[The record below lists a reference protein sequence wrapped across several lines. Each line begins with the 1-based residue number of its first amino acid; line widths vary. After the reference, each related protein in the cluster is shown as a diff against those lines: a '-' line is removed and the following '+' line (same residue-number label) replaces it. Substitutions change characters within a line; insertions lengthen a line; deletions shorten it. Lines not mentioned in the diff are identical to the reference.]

1 MIGVRPGDIFSGLSV
16 HRKMMLILG
25 VTMLPV
31 VGLVIMYLITV
42 QQFAAAEHD
51 VDRLLAVQVQT
62 QEIMAQ
68 IVDVQRGFRGFVLTR
83 NEKFL
88 DPLYAAEEGLDP
100 AIHRLKEMVRDDSG
114 QLQRALEI
122 ETKVR
127 ALLQKKRQFIN
138 AVRFGQMQPVREY
151 IESGEGEA
159 ALSRIRT
166 DIHAFEGIL
175 KKVLRDQQ
183 TRVVRSASLTQYG
196 LAVVVAGTLL
206 LWWFGSRLLAW
217 HVTHPIVTLTEAA
230 QRFGGGSP
238 VGSIPVGSTD
248 ELGRLARTMEDM
260 QQHISRY
267 IRQMEALH
275 AIGNDVSMIGPD
287 GLEGVLKRI
296 AERAGG
302 VLNVDLCL
310 VLFWNK
316 RIGCWNVGAASGD
329 WHESLRGSVMIR
341 EETPI
346 AFHAFTEGAPQVV
359 EDLTARPEPV
369 NHIRDRFG
377 GKSLLVVPLVGQ
389 EKAFGVL
396 AFVLTR
402 AKRAFADWDVR
413 LAQQFAD
420 LAAIAILN
428 ARLYETAQ
436 QRGEGL
442 ESRLKQVERY
452 AADMAHDLK
461 GPARRMAELASLLQM
476 DYKGR
481 FDERADRYLAWIC
494 ENGQQLMARIEEV
507 LRLARIGTAPETVE
521 PVDPAE
527 VVRDVLKGCESHI
540 ERLGAKV
547 RVTDRFP
554 KLACNRVHL
563 FQVMDN
569 LIRNALKFSAE
580 GRSPE
585 LEIGAQGTGRETALF
600 VRDNGIGI
608 PPADKERIFEPFE
621 RLGHQQA
628 PGMGIGLAIVKKI
641 IELYQGRVWVETE
654 PGEGATFFFTLP
666 MMGELAT
673 AEAGQEREGV

>member
-1 MIGVRPGDIFSGLSV
+1 MMAVRPAAVFSSLSV
-16 HRKMMLILG
+16 HRKLMLILG
-25 VTMLPV
+25 GVMLPV
-31 VGLVIMYLITV
+31 VGLMMLYLTTI
-42 QQFAAAEHD
+42 QEFAEAEHD
-51 VDRLLAVQVQT
+51 VDRLLAVQVQA
-62 QEIMAQ
+62 QEIMTY
-68 IVDVQRGFRGFVLTR
+68 IVDMQRGFRGFVLTR

-100 AIHRLKEMVRDDSG
+100 AIHRLKEMVRNDPE
-114 QLQRALEI
+114 QLQRAVEI

-127 ALLQKKRQFIN
+127 ALLQKKRQFIT
-138 AVRFGQMQPVREY
+138 AVRFGRMKPVREY

-159 ALSRIRT
+159 ALSRIRA
-166 DIHAFEGIL
+166 DLNAFEGVL
-175 KKVLRDQQ
+175 KKVLSDQQ
-183 TRVVRSASLTQYG
+183 ARVAGSALLTQYG
-196 LAVVVAGTLL
+196 AAAVVVGMLL
-206 LWWFGSRLLAW
+206 LWWLGSRLLAR
-217 HVTHPIVTLTEAA
+217 HVTHPIATLTEAA
-230 QRFGGGSP
+230 QRFGGGSL

-260 QQHISRY
+260 QQRISRY

-296 AERAGG
+296 AERAGT
-302 VLNVDLCL
+302 VLHVDLCL
-310 VLFWNK
+310 VLLWNK

-329 WHESLRGSVMIR
+329 WHESLRGSVLIR

-346 AFHAFTEGAPQVV
+346 SFQALTTGLPQAV
-359 EDLTARPEPV
+359 EDLEARPEAV
-369 NHIRDRFG
+369 LQIRDRFG

-396 AFVLTR
+396 AFVPTR
-402 AKRAFADWDVR
+402 AKRIFADWDVR

-436 QRGEGL
+436 QRGEGF
-442 ESRLKQVERY
+442 ESRLKQLERY

-481 FDERADRYLAWIC
+481 LDERADRYLAWVR

-540 ERLGAKV
+540 ERLGATV
-547 RVTDRFP
+547 RMTDRFP

-563 FQVMDN
+563 FQVLDN
-569 LIRNALKFSAE
+569 LVRNALKFSAE
-580 GRSPE
+580 GRPPE
-585 LEIGAQGTGRETALF
+585 LEIGTLQSAPETVLF

-608 PPADKERIFEPFE
+608 ASADRERIFEPFE
-621 RLGHQQA
+621 RLGHKEA
-628 PGMGIGLAIVKKI
+628 PGTGIGLAIVRKI
-641 IELYQGRVWVETE
+641 IELYQGRVWVESE
-654 PGEGATFFFTLP
+654 PGKGTTVFFTLP
-666 MMGELAT
+666 LYGELA
-673 AEAGQEREGV
+673 AVEAGPERVTS

>member
-1 MIGVRPGDIFSGLSV
+1 MRPVDIFSGLSV

-88 DPLYAAEEGLDP
+88 DPLYVAEEGLDP
-100 AIHRLKEMVRDDSG
+100 AIHRLKEMVRDDPK

-138 AVRFGQMQPVREY
+138 AVRLGRMQPVREY

-159 ALSRIRT
+159 ALSRIRA
-166 DIHAFEGIL
+166 DLNAFEGIL
-175 KKVLRDQQ
+175 KKVLSDQQ
-183 TRVVRSASLTQYG
+183 ARVVRSASLTQYG

-206 LWWFGSRLLAW
+206 LWWLGSRLLAR
-217 HVTHPIVTLTEAA
+217 HVTHPIATLTDAA

-238 VGSIPVGSTD
+238 VKDIPVGSTD

-260 QQHISRY
+260 EQRISRY
-267 IRQMEALH
+267 IGQMEALH

-296 AERAGG
+296 AERAGS

-310 VLFWNK
+310 VLLWNK

-346 AFHAFTEGAPQVV
+346 AFQAFTSGAPQVA
-359 EDLTARPEPV
+359 EDLAGRPEPV
-369 NHIRDRFG
+369 IHIRDRFG
-377 GKSLLVVPLVGQ
+377 GKSLLSVPLRGP
-389 EKAFGVL
+389 EEPFGVL
-396 AFVLTR
+396 AVAPTKEKRLFTDLDIRLT
-402 AKRAFADWDVR
+402 
-413 LAQQFAD
+413 QQFAD

-428 ARLYETAQ
+428 ARLYEGAQ

-442 ESRLKQVERY
+442 ESRLKQLERY

-461 GPARRMAELASLLQM
+461 GPARRMAEVASLLQM

-481 FDERADRYLAWIC
+481 FDERADRYLEWVR

-507 LRLARIGTAPETVE
+507 LRLARIGTVQETVE

-527 VVRDVLKGCESHI
+527 VVRDVLKGCAEHI

-563 FQVMDN
+563 FQVLDN
-569 LIRNALKFSAE
+569 LVRNTIKFSTE

-585 LEIGAQGTGRETALF
+585 LEIGVRGTGQETLIF

-608 PPADKERIFEPFE
+608 PPADRERIFEPFE
-621 RLGHQQA
+621 RLGHKEA
-628 PGMGIGLAIVKKI
+628 HGTGIGLAIVKKI
-641 IELYQGRVWVETE
+641 IELYQGRVWVESE
-654 PGEGATFFFTLP
+654 PGKGATFYFTLP
-666 MMGELAT
+666 LFGELSAARGE
-673 AEAGQEREGV
+673 AERVKS

>member
-1 MIGVRPGDIFSGLSV
+1 MMAVRPAAVFSSLSV

-31 VGLVIMYLITV
+31 VGLAIMYLITV

-100 AIHRLKEMVRDDSG
+100 AIHRLKEMVRDDPE

-138 AVRFGQMQPVREY
+138 AVRLGQMQPVREY

-159 ALSRIRT
+159 ALSRIRA
-166 DIHAFEGIL
+166 DLNAFEGIL
-175 KKVLRDQQ
+175 KKVLSDQQ
-183 TRVVRSASLTQYG
+183 ARVVRSASLTQYG
-196 LAVVVAGTLL
+196 LAVVVVGTLL
-206 LWWFGSRLLAW
+206 LWWLGSRLLAR
-217 HVTHPIVTLTEAA
+217 HVTHPIATLTDAA
-230 QRFGGGSP
+230 HEFGRGKPSRP
-238 VGSIPVGSTD
+238 IPIRSTD
-248 ELGRLARTMEDM
+248 ELGRLARTMEEM
-260 QQHISRY
+260 QERVAGHVQ
-267 IRQMEALH
+267 QVEAVQ

-296 AERAGG
+296 AERAGS
-302 VLNVDLCL
+302 VLHVDLCL
-310 VLFWNK
+310 VLLWNK

-346 AFHAFTEGAPQVV
+346 AFQAFTEGAPQVV
-359 EDLTARPEPV
+359 EDLAARPEPV

-377 GKSLLVVPLVGQ
+377 GKSLLSVPLRGQ
-389 EKAFGVL
+389 EEPFGVL
-396 AFVLTR
+396 AVASTQEQRVFTDL
-402 AKRAFADWDVR
+402 DVR
-413 LAQQFAD
+413 LTQQFAD
-420 LAAIAILN
+420 LTAIAILN

-442 ESRLKQVERY
+442 QSRLQQLERY
-452 AADMAHDLK
+452 SADMAHDLK
-461 GPARRMAELASLLQM
+461 GPARRMAELASLLQI
-476 DYKGR
+476 DYKER
-481 FDERADRYLAWIC
+481 LDERADRYLLWIKD
-494 ENGQQLMARIEEV
+494 NGQQLMARIEEV
-507 LRLARIGTAPETVE
+507 LRLARIGTVQETVE

-527 VVRDVLKGCESHI
+527 VIRDVIKGCEAHI

-547 RVTDRFP
+547 RVAERFP

-563 FQVMDN
+563 FQVLDN
-569 LIRNALKFSAE
+569 LVRNALKFSME

-585 LEIGAQGTGRETALF
+585 LEIGIHGAGQATVLF

-608 PPADKERIFEPFE
+608 PAADRERIFEPFE
-621 RLGHQQA
+621 RLGHKDVQ
-628 PGMGIGLAIVKKI
+628 GTGVGLAIVKKI
-641 IELYQGRVWVETE
+641 VELYQGRVWVESEMGKGTI
-654 PGEGATFFFTLP
+654 FFFTLP
-666 MMGELAT
+666 LYGELST
-673 AEAGQEREGV
+673 ADAITERVRS

>member
-1 MIGVRPGDIFSGLSV
+1 MMAVRPAAMFSSLSV
-16 HRKMMLILG
+16 HRKLMLILG
-25 VTMLPV
+25 VVMLPV
-31 VGLVIMYLITV
+31 VGLMMLYLTTM
-42 QQFAAAEHD
+42 QQLAAAEHD
-51 VDRLLAVQVQT
+51 MDRLLAVQVQA
-62 QEIMAQ
+62 QEIMTH
-68 IVDVQRGFRGFVLTR
+68 IVDTQRGFRGFVLTR

-100 AIHRLKEMVRDDSG
+100 AIHRLKEMVRDDSE

-122 ETKVR
+122 EAKVR
-127 ALLQKKRQFIN
+127 ALLQKKRQLIN
-138 AVRFGQMQPVREY
+138 AVRFGQMKPVREY

-159 ALSRIRT
+159 ALSRIRA
-166 DIHAFEGIL
+166 DLNAFEGIL
-175 KKVLRDQQ
+175 KKVLSDQQ
-183 TRVVRSASLTQYG
+183 ARVAGSALLTQYG
-196 LAVVVAGTLL
+196 AAAVVVGMLL
-206 LWWFGSRLLAW
+206 LWWLGSRLLAR
-217 HVTHPIVTLTEAA
+217 HVTHPIATLTEAA
-230 QRFGGGSP
+230 QRFGGGGL

-260 QQHISRY
+260 QQRISRY

-296 AERAGG
+296 AERAGT
-302 VLNVDLCL
+302 VLHVDLCL
-310 VLFWNK
+310 VLLWNK

-329 WHESLRGSVMIR
+329 WHESLRGSVLIR

-346 AFHAFTEGAPQVV
+346 SFQALTTGLPQAV
-359 EDLTARPEPV
+359 EDLEARPEAV
-369 NHIRDRFG
+369 LQIRDRFG

-396 AFVLTR
+396 AFVPTR

-420 LAAIAILN
+420 WAAIAILN
-428 ARLYETAQ
+428 VRLYETAQ

-442 ESRLKQVERY
+442 ESRLKQLERY

-481 FDERADRYLAWIC
+481 FDERADRYLGWVR

-540 ERLGAKV
+540 ERLGARV
-547 RVTDRFP
+547 RVAQQFP

-563 FQVMDN
+563 FQVLDN
-569 LIRNALKFSAE
+569 LVRNALKFSAE
-580 GRSPE
+580 GRPLE
-585 LEIGAQGTGRETALF
+585 LEIGILQSANETVLF

-608 PPADKERIFEPFE
+608 APADRERIFEPFE
-621 RLGHQQA
+621 RLGRKEA
-628 PGMGIGLAIVKKI
+628 PGTGIGLAIVRKI
-641 IELYQGRVWVETE
+641 IELYQGRVWVESE
-654 PGEGATFFFTLP
+654 PGKGATVFFTLP
-666 MMGELAT
+666 LYGELA
-673 AEAGQEREGV
+673 AVEAGQERVTS

>member
-1 MIGVRPGDIFSGLSV
+1 MRSAALFSGLSV
-16 HRKMMLILG
+16 HRKMVLILG
-25 VTMLPV
+25 MAMLPV
-31 VGLVIMYLITV
+31 VGLMMLYLTV
-42 QQFAAAEHD
+42 MRQFAAAEHD

-62 QEIMAQ
+62 QEIMTQ
-68 IVDVQRGFRGFVLTR
+68 VVDMQRGFRGFVLTR

-88 DPLYAAEEGLDP
+88 DSLYAAEEGLDP

-114 QLQRALEI
+114 QLQRVVEI

-138 AVRFGQMQPVREY
+138 AVRLGQMKPVREY
-151 IESGEGEA
+151 IELGVGEA
-159 ALSRIRT
+159 ALSQIRT
-166 DIHAFEGIL
+166 DLNAFEGIL
-175 KKVLRDQQ
+175 KKVLSDQQ
-183 TRVVRSASLTQYG
+183 ARVARSALLTQYG
-196 LAVVVAGTLL
+196 AAAVVAGMLL
-206 LWWFGSRLLAW
+206 LWWLGGRLLARAI
-217 HVTHPIVTLTEAA
+217 TGPISTLTLSA
-230 QRFGGGSP
+230 QQFGISG
-238 VGSIPVGSTD
+238 VRKTIPISSTD

-260 QQHISRY
+260 QERIALHITHV
-267 IRQMEALH
+267 EAFH
-275 AIGNDVSMIGPD
+275 AIGKDINTIGPD

-310 VLFWNK
+310 VLLWEK
-316 RIGCWNVGAASGD
+316 TIGCWKIGAASGH
-329 WHESLRGSVMIR
+329 WHDLLRRSVLIR

-346 AFHAFTEGAPQVV
+346 SFQALTTGLPQAV
-359 EDLTARPEPV
+359 EDLEARPESV
-369 NHIRDRFG
+369 LQIRDRFG
-377 GKSLLVVPLVGQ
+377 GKSLLAVPLVGQ

-396 AFVLTR
+396 AFAPTR
-402 AKRAFADWDVR
+402 AKRVFAAWDVR

-442 ESRLKQVERY
+442 ESRLKQLERY

-481 FDERADRYLAWIC
+481 FDERADRYLVWIR

-540 ERLGAKV
+540 ERLGATV
-547 RVTDRFP
+547 RMTDRFP

-563 FQVMDN
+563 FQVLDN

-580 GRSPE
+580 GRPPE
-585 LEIGAQGTGRETALF
+585 LEIGILQSAHETVLF

-608 PPADKERIFEPFE
+608 APADRERIFEPFE
-621 RLGHQQA
+621 RLGRKEA
-628 PGMGIGLAIVKKI
+628 PGTGIGLAIVRKI
-641 IELYQGRVWVETE
+641 IELYQGRVWVESE
-654 PGEGATFFFTLP
+654 PGRGTTVFFALP
-666 MMGELAT
+666 LYGELA
-673 AEAGQEREGV
+673 AVEAVQERVQS